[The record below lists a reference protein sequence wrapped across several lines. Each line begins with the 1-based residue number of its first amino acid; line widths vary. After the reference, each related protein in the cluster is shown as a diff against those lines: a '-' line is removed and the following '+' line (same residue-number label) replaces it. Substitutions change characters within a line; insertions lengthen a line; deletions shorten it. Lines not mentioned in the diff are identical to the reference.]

1 MCPESALFRS
11 GAASEH
17 QNDDIGAGSRP
28 KMALRVPRSALLLA
42 AIVLS
47 GCAQSS
53 VFAPPA
59 STAPSNANPA
69 ITQTGTQTVRKTIE
83 QLRSDQAALNSG
95 IAAQQAQF
103 SATRGQLAGDTRAYS
118 GLVSGITS
126 RLQAGTTPGN
136 PDLVNQWNAA
146 QGRLDAVTLAVGTLN
161 SLASQVTT
169 QASVAGYL
177 LENVR
182 LTLMVGGATDADHRN
197 LRAIES
203 ETRRSMQAIDRLIA
217 DLNAEIARENTFLGR
232 ERTNLAALSYNV
244 NIGRLGAAPGAGQ
257 RPAVTPQP
265 TRRAV
270 PLQ

>member
-1 MCPESALFRS
+1 
-11 GAASEH
+11 
-17 QNDDIGAGSRP
+17 
-28 KMALRVPRSALLLA
+28 MALRVPRSALLLA
-42 AIVLS
+42 AIALG
-47 GCAQSS
+47 GCDQAN
-53 VFAPPA
+53 VFAPMA
-59 STAPSNANPA
+59 SPPPSTSNPA
-69 ITQTGTQTVRKTIE
+69 ITQTGTQTVRTTIQ
-83 QLRSDQAALNSG
+83 QLRSDQAALNNG

-103 SATRGQLAGDTRAYS
+103 NATKGQLAGDTQAYS

-146 QGRLDAVTLAVGTLN
+146 QGRLDAVTLGTGTLN

-182 LTLMVGGATDADHRN
+182 LTLRVGGATDEDHRS

-203 ETRRSMQAIDRLIA
+203 ETRRSMQQIDRLIA

-232 ERTNLAALSYNV
+232 ERANLATLSYNV
-244 NIGRLGAAPGAGQ
+244 NIGRLGAPAGGQ
-257 RPAVTPQP
+257 GGTVTPQP
-265 TRRAV
+265 TRRPV